1 MNKSKD
7 IKCWGVSY
15 GLVGDLVM
23 GLPVL
28 TYLEKKFPGSYK
40 YWVIEKKVA
49 FMAPLFLNHPL
60 IDCIRITGEW
70 NGFNK
75 EDFEIANTCD
85 IKCTIT
91 NWKHDELDWYNHRGQ
106 VEETARIA
114 GIYDLADVLTPEEMY
129 PKLYKWFDVGEED
142 PNFQTYSKENR
153 YPQQKKDAI
162 AIWPFA
168 TSARNIPGRSPS
180 VEWWNGLVKKIHDMG
195 YKTFRFGH
203 RSEPS
208 IGCHTEYT
216 YLSFF
221 EQVKIAL
228 ACKMSI
234 GTDSGNMWVMGA
246 YGHPAIH
253 LMTNWLPRH
262 TRNPNALTPAN
273 YKNSITFF
281 EKDSTDNIS
290 QEDVLYVIERMMG
303 QTK

>member
-1 MNKSKD
+1 
-7 IKCWGVSY
+7 
-15 GLVGDLVM
+15 M

-28 TYLEKKFPGSYK
+28 TYLGKKYPNSYK
-40 YWVIEKKVA
+40 IWVIEKKVA
-49 FMAPLFLNHPL
+49 FTAPLYLNHPL

-70 NGFNK
+70 NGFSK
-75 EDFEIANTCD
+75 EDYDIANTCD
-85 IKCTIT
+85 FKCTMDG
-91 NWKHDELDWYNHRGQ
+91 WKHDEPDWYNYRGQ

-114 GIYDLADVLTPEEMY
+114 GIYDLTDVLTSEEMY

-142 PNFQTYSKENR
+142 PNFQTYSKENK
-153 YPQQKKDAI
+153 PEALHDKTI

-168 TSARNIPGRSPS
+168 TSARNMPGRNPS
-180 VEWWNGLVKKIHDMG
+180 VEWWEYLIKEIRIMG
-195 YKTFRFGH
+195 YDVLQFGYTGDYQLRGSIKFVNKT
-203 RSEPS
+203 
-208 IGCHTEYT
+208 
-216 YLSFF
+216 FF

-253 LMTNWLPRH
+253 LMTNWLPGH
-262 TRNPNALTPAN
+262 TRNPDALEPAN
-273 YKNSITFF
+273 CNQSVTFF

-290 QEDVLYVIERMMG
+290 QGDVLYVIERMMG